1 MENQEGLGKLS
12 PEQIQK
18 LAGTISEAK
27 NLTGQQEEI
36 IKRVLAGET
45 EIGNL
50 RISSLEKYFDIY
62 SKSLDLVARKHSAL
76 SDTFLILEEKLTD
89 NYEKLSSDV
98 TKLEEQL
105 ANLSKQSRE
114 ISRADTTSEVQQA
127 APKQGGAIKS
137 DGKHLELL
145 SNLLGEFK
153 ELRSFITANGNS
165 ISAAQDIAD
174 SQVSATNEQT
184 NYVDSTGN
192 NNSIEVIGTAEV
204 QNYTSKFDRKR
215 LEEAA
220 KALSDTE
227 EQEKEIADIIAKLRK
242 LMVAQA
248 GDGSEKDLGISRARA
263 INADADLKAAKQLED
278 EIAAYRNKLNAE
290 SMLKNGGVLTAEMA
304 AANEDIVRQAFS
316 NIDERL
322 AEIKAKNAKAAA
334 AQADPKLA
342 AIIEE
347 NEKKRIAE
355 LAKLELQHKKK
366 NHGELTALQE
376 QAHQEEI
383 KRVNKKYDLTEKRLE
398 ELRKEQEKEEKKK
411 QKELAKQKHK
421 DVNSKVAAAVTAP
434 LSKENSILDRLK
446 ALNEARKEEA
456 SERDGLGNQFLAGL
470 SVAVSAIGSLAKNL
484 EKNVDAIAMSKGAI
498 DTRLQGSSNATVKG
512 LWGEKSYWDQL
523 VKDMASVGAVTPY
536 FKQEKFA
543 ENIKTLVDQGIAFD
557 LKQRAF
563 LMTIQEKIATT
574 FNVADGTLL
583 RLIRIQQEDSTA
595 GRLGMESALNSF
607 LNNMYENTEYLKT
620 VADGVRNS
628 LQEMEALMTGA
639 EATQVEF
646 QVQKWMGSLYSVG
659 MSQEAVNSIATAL
672 GQIAAGQVDAL
683 TNGSGAGNLLIMAA
697 NEAGKSISD
706 ILINGLNAKDTNDLL
721 QATVNYLAELAK
733 ASKDN
738 RVVQQQLASVYGI
751 KASDLK
757 AATNLASDK
766 TIDNIYQKYLTYDNM
781 LKQLNDMAG
790 TMYQRTSLGEMM
802 QNVWANGMYTLA
814 GSMSSNPISYLLYKG
829 ATLLDDTVGGIDFS
843 IPLVMGTGTAQTFNV
858 ADIMRVGALS
868 GGILGSLS
876 SIISGL
882 SSSFNGQAMLE
893 EMEIERGS
901 GLKVTPRGNGGISA
915 SAAQGA
921 KTTSG
926 SGYVGNASSSD
937 IKNSTIQSTE
947 ESAQQQVIEAKAEA
961 EATQIDFI
969 NTNVLKI
976 YELLDEVANGKRS
989 LSVKVAG
996 YGLTNLGSNT
1006 SLNGAQAGVAGL
1018 LSNNAASSSSS
1029 NPLSGGFSSGG
1040 STSSG
1045 SSGSGHS
1052 SGSVNSGSNSG
1063 DFGSTS
1069 SIDLGGWTIM

>member
-76 SDTFLILEEKLTD
+76 SDTFLILEEKLTN

-105 ANLSKQSRE
+105 ANLSKQSKE
-114 ISRADTTSEVQQA
+114 ISRAGTASDVRPTSA
-127 APKQGGAIKS
+127 ARQENAIKS

-145 SNLLGEFK
+145 SNLLGEFR
-153 ELRSFITANGNS
+153 ELRSFITANGDS
-165 ISAAQDIAD
+165 IPYSAAQEIAE

-184 NYVDSTGN
+184 RYVESTGGN
-192 NNSIEVIGTAEV
+192 NAIDTIDTAEV
-204 QNYTSKFDRKR
+204 HNYTSEFDRAR

-220 KALSDTE
+220 KNIDNT
-227 EQEKEIADIIAKLRK
+227 RK
-242 LMVAQA
+242 LEQAVADTVAQLREIMA
-248 GDGSEKDLGISRARA
+248 IQSGSSEEKDISRERARA
-263 INADADLKAAKQLED
+263 INIDADLKAAKQLED
-278 EIAAYRNKLNAE
+278 EIAAYRLKLNNE
-290 SMLKNGGVLTAEMA
+290 TMLKTGSALTAEQA
-304 AANEDIVRQAFS
+304 AANEELVRQAFS

-322 AEIKAKNAKAAA
+322 AEIKAQNVKNAV

-342 AIIEE
+342 AIIED
-347 NEKKRIAE
+347 NEKKRIAA

-366 NHGELTALQE
+366 NHGEMTALEE
-376 QAHQEEI
+376 QAHKDKIARINKEYELSEE
-383 KRVNKKYDLTEKRLE
+383 RLE
-398 ELRKEQEKEEKKK
+398 ELQKK
-411 QKELAKQKHK
+411 QEKELAKQKHQDINK
-421 DVNSKVAAAVTAP
+421 KVSAAVTAP
-434 LSKENSILDRLK
+434 LSSENSILDRLI

-456 SERDGLGNQFLAGL
+456 KDREGLGNQFLAGL
-470 SVAVSAIGSLAKNL
+470 SVAISAISSLAKDL
-484 EKNVDAIAMSKGAI
+484 EKSVDAIAMSKSAI
-498 DTRLQGSSNATVKG
+498 DTRLQGSKNATVQG

-639 EATQVEF
+639 EASEVEY

-659 MSQEAVNSIATAL
+659 MSSEAVNSIATAL
-672 GQIAAGQVDAL
+672 GQLAAGQVDAL
-683 TNGSGAGNLLIMAA
+683 TNGSGAGNLLVMAA

-721 QATVNYLAELAK
+721 QATVNYLAELAE

-738 RVVQQQLASVYGI
+738 RVVQQQLANVYGI
-751 KASDLK
+751 KASDLR

-829 ATLLDDTVGGIDFS
+829 ATLLDDAVGGIDFS
-843 IPLVMGTGTAQTFNV
+843 IPLVFGSGTAQTFNV
-858 ADIMRVGALS
+858 ADIMRVGALGS
-868 GGILGSLS
+868 GILGSLS

-882 SSSFNGQAMLE
+882 SSSFNGQAMLAN
-893 EMEIERGS
+893 MGIEQGS
-901 GLKVTPRGNGGISA
+901 GLKITPRGNGGIGA
-915 SAAQGA
+915 SDMQGA
-921 KTTSG
+921 KQSTSG

-947 ESAQQQVIEAKAEA
+947 ENAKQQMIEAKEEA

-1018 LSNNAASSSSS
+1018 LSNNAANNSS
-1029 NPLSGGFSSGG
+1029 NNPLGGGFTSGGNY
-1040 STSSG
+1040 SG

-1052 SGSVNSGSNSG
+1052 SGSVNSGSSSSG
-1063 DFGSTS
+1063 SDGFGSTS